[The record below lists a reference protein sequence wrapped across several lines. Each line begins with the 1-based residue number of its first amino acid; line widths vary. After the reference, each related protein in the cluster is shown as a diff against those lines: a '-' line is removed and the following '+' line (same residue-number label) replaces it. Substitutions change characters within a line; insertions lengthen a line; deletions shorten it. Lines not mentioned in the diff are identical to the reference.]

1 MLVLRLKRGEAVS
14 VGNIAV
20 RVIAVKGN
28 TVKLG
33 FAGPQRIAVLRDGAK
48 KRERRVPMEFIA
60 SDRPHDVLDE
70 IIEKIQF
77 GGLKP

>member
-48 KRERRVPMEFIA
+48 KRAKVPAEFIA